1 MFKHILIFSTT
12 LLITCSLI
20 GCSKDKDGTITVYG
34 YASVNGVAYKDYVS
48 IYDAFHPDLPIKP
61 TLFNGDR
68 LGVYNDS
75 IFIFQFMF
83 RSIQSQTPLWLF
95 GAFRIPQGEV
105 FPNLDKS
112 YQLSKNLMYDKDR
125 TIFEDFLKYIPVSKN
140 NNDSKG
146 IAIIIDYNKLPSATS
161 IDGTIIFKKFNN
173 RTKKLDGEIYLYSND
188 EFPISYKLEGH
199 FSDVL
204 SYNKV
209 QLQ

>member
-1 MFKHILIFSTT
+1 MKIFFE
-12 LLITCSLI
+12 IY
-20 GCSKDKDGTITVYG
+20 TI
-34 YASVNGVAYKDYVS
+34 
-48 IYDAFHPDLPIKP
+48 
-61 TLFNGDR
+61 
-68 LGVYNDS
+68 
-75 IFIFQFMF
+75 
-83 RSIQSQTPLWLF
+83 
-95 GAFRIPQGEV
+95 
-105 FPNLDKS
+105 
-112 YQLSKNLMYDKDR
+112 
-125 TIFEDFLKYIPVSKN
+125 SKN

-173 RTKKLDGEIYLYSND
+173 RTKKLDGEIYLYSNG

>member
-75 IFIFQFMF
+75 IFI
-83 RSIQSQTPLWLF
+83 SNLCL
-95 GAFRIPQGEV
+95 EV
-105 FPNLDKS
+105 FKVKHHYGCLELFVSLKVKSFQIWINLTN
-112 YQLSKNLMYDKDR
+112 YQR
-125 TIFEDFLKYIPVSKN
+125 I
-140 NNDSKG
+140 
-146 IAIIIDYNKLPSATS
+146 
-161 IDGTIIFKKFNN
+161 
-173 RTKKLDGEIYLYSND
+173 
-188 EFPISYKLEGH
+188 
-199 FSDVL
+199 
-204 SYNKV
+204 
-209 QLQ
+209 

>member
-1 MFKHILIFSTT
+1 
-12 LLITCSLI
+12 
-20 GCSKDKDGTITVYG
+20 
-34 YASVNGVAYKDYVS
+34 
-48 IYDAFHPDLPIKP
+48 
-61 TLFNGDR
+61 
-68 LGVYNDS
+68 
-75 IFIFQFMF
+75 MF

-125 TIFEDFLKYIPVSKN
+125 TIFEDFLKYIPVSEN
-140 NNDSKG
+140 NNDSRG

>member
-1 MFKHILIFSTT
+1 
-12 LLITCSLI
+12 
-20 GCSKDKDGTITVYG
+20 
-34 YASVNGVAYKDYVS
+34 
-48 IYDAFHPDLPIKP
+48 
-61 TLFNGDR
+61 
-68 LGVYNDS
+68 
-75 IFIFQFMF
+75 
-83 RSIQSQTPLWLF
+83 
-95 GAFRIPQGEV
+95 
-105 FPNLDKS
+105 
-112 YQLSKNLMYDKDR
+112 MYDKDR
-125 TIFEDFLKYIPVSKN
+125 TIFEDFLKYIPVSEN
-140 NNDSKG
+140 NNDSRG